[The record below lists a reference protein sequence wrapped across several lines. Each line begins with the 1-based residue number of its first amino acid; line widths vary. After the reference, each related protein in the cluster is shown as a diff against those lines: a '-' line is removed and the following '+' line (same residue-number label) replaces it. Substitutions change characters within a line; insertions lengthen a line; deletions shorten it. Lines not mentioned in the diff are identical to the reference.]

1 MISTLGSNKKKKVLQ
16 KMVLMYIH
24 ENIDKNIKN
33 NKSVDKI
40 IEEIVKELVSDMDSN
55 NITNKKP
62 IYIEMPIYQLE
73 SQELQEPQE
82 IHELI
87 RPNSPVQTSNLLT
100 YYESS
105 YIYIIFAFIY
115 NKIINKIVVKII
127 DKINTQEFHQR
138 YKAILN
144 IILEL
149 FRVITSSLMIIFVP
163 QKCGDHICTL
173 NETVIFNDNLKGIG
187 LTINFIT
194 LTSFFFLYIIEIW
207 RENLLIKYLDVNP
220 NIPNDSE
227 YLESI
232 MEILPNNKKRRILN
246 GNIYYM
252 YISYFTII
260 VYIVNAIFSGIIINN
275 AYLSNQT
282 YATFITYVIFM
293 INKLT
298 NAYTVVNTSE
308 NVFYSAYLKTNVQFN
323 DIDRNYKKV
332 IEY

>member
-1 MISTLGSNKKKKVLQ
+1 MISTLGNKNEKKVLQ

-24 ENIDKNIKN
+24 KNIDENIKN

-40 IEEIVKELVSDMDSN
+40 IEEVVKELLIDMDSN
-55 NITNKKP
+55 KMKKP
-62 IYIEMPIYQLE
+62 VYIEIPISQLE
-73 SQELQEPQE
+73 SQDHHES
-82 IHELI
+82 HELI
-87 RPNSPVQTSNLLT
+87 RTSSSARSTSPIQMSNILT
-100 YYESS
+100 QYESS
-105 YIYIIFAFIY
+105 YLYKIISFIY
-115 NKIINKIVVKII
+115 HKII
-127 DKINTQEFHQR
+127 DKIIEKINTQEFHQR
-138 YKAILN
+138 YKAISN
-144 IILEL
+144 ITLEL

-173 NETVIFNDNLKGIG
+173 NETIVFDTDLKGIG

-194 LTSFFFLYIIEIW
+194 LFSFFFMYLIEIW

-232 MEILPNNKKRRILN
+232 MEILPNNKKHRIMN

-252 YISYFTII
+252 YISYLTII
-260 VYIVNAIFSGIIINN
+260 IYIINAVFSGIIINN

-293 INKLT
+293 VNKLT
-298 NAYTVVNTSE
+298 NAYTVVNTNE
-308 NVFYSAYLKTNVQFN
+308 NVYYSAYLKTNVQFN

-332 IEY
+332 IEF

>member
-1 MISTLGSNKKKKVLQ
+1 MISILSNKNEKKVLQ

-24 ENIDKNIKN
+24 KNIDENIKN

-40 IEEIVKELVSDMDSN
+40 IEEIVKELLLDMDSK
-55 NITNKKP
+55 NIKKP
-62 IYIEMPIYQLE
+62 LYIEIPISQLE
-73 SQELQEPQE
+73 SQDSEEFDEFIKSKSTL
-82 IHELI
+82 
-87 RPNSPVQTSNLLT
+87 RPASPIQMSGIIT

-105 YIYIIFAFIY
+105 YIYKIVSFLY
-115 NKIINKIVVKII
+115 HKIINKIIE
-127 DKINTQEFHQR
+127 KINTQEFHQR
-138 YKAILN
+138 YNAILN
-144 IILEL
+144 ITLEL

-173 NETVIFNDNLKGIG
+173 NETIIFDNNIKGIG

-194 LTSFFFLYIIEIW
+194 LFSFFFMYLIEIW

-232 MEILPNNKKRRILN
+232 MEILPNNKKQRILS
-246 GNIYYM
+246 GNKYYM

-260 VYIVNAIFSGIIINN
+260 IYIINAVFSGIIINK
-275 AYLSNQT
+275 AYLNNQT
-282 YATFITYVIFM
+282 YASFITYVIFM

-298 NAYTVVNTSE
+298 NAYSVVNTNE
-308 NVFYSAYLKTNVQFN
+308 NVFYSSYLKTNVQFN

-332 IEY
+332 IEF

>member
-1 MISTLGSNKKKKVLQ
+1 MISILSNKNEKKVLQ

-24 ENIDKNIKN
+24 KNMDENIKN

-40 IEEIVKELVSDMDSN
+40 IEEIVKELLLDMDSK
-55 NITNKKP
+55 NIKKP
-62 IYIEMPIYQLE
+62 LYIEIPISQLE
-73 SQELQEPQE
+73 SQDSEEFDEFIKSKSTL
-82 IHELI
+82 
-87 RPNSPVQTSNLLT
+87 RPASPIQMSGIIT

-105 YIYIIFAFIY
+105 YIYKIVSFLY
-115 NKIINKIVVKII
+115 HQIINKIIE
-127 DKINTQEFHQR
+127 KINTQEFHQR
-138 YKAILN
+138 YHAILN
-144 IILEL
+144 ITLEL

-173 NETVIFNDNLKGIG
+173 NETIIFDNNIKGIG

-194 LTSFFFLYIIEIW
+194 LFSFFFMYLIEIW

-232 MEILPNNKKRRILN
+232 MEILPNNKKQRILS
-246 GNIYYM
+246 GNKYYM
-252 YISYFTII
+252 YISYLTII
-260 VYIVNAIFSGIIINN
+260 IYIINAVFSGIIINK

-298 NAYTVVNTSE
+298 NAYTVVNTDE
-308 NVFYSAYLKTNVQFN
+308 NVFYSSYLKTNVQFN

-332 IEY
+332 IEF

>member
-1 MISTLGSNKKKKVLQ
+1 MISILSNKNEKKVLQ

-24 ENIDKNIKN
+24 KNIDENIKN

-40 IEEIVKELVSDMDSN
+40 IEEVVKELLSDMDSK
-55 NITNKKP
+55 NKKP
-62 IYIEMPIYQLE
+62 LYIEIPISQLE
-73 SQELQEPQE
+73 SQYSEEFDEFIKSKSTL
-82 IHELI
+82 
-87 RPNSPVQTSNLLT
+87 RPASPIQINSIIT

-105 YIYIIFAFIY
+105 YIYKIVSFLY
-115 NKIINKIVVKII
+115 HKIINKIIE
-127 DKINTQEFHQR
+127 KINTQEFHQR
-138 YKAILN
+138 YHAILN
-144 IILEL
+144 ITLEL

-173 NETVIFNDNLKGIG
+173 NETIIFDNNIKGIG

-194 LTSFFFLYIIEIW
+194 LFSFFFMYLIEIW

-232 MEILPNNKKRRILN
+232 MEILPNNKKQRILS
-246 GNIYYM
+246 GNKYYM
-252 YISYFTII
+252 YISYLTII
-260 VYIVNAIFSGIIINN
+260 IYIINAVFSGIIINK

-298 NAYTVVNTSE
+298 NAYTVVNTNE
-308 NVFYSAYLKTNVQFN
+308 NVFYSSYLKTNVQFN

-332 IEY
+332 IEF

>member
-1 MISTLGSNKKKKVLQ
+1 MISTLGNKNEKKVLQ

-24 ENIDKNIKN
+24 KNIDENIKN

-40 IEEIVKELVSDMDSN
+40 IEEVIKELLSDMDSK
-55 NITNKKP
+55 NIKKP
-62 IYIEMPIYQLE
+62 LYIEIPISQLE
-73 SQELQEPQE
+73 SQDDHES
-82 IHELI
+82 HELI
-87 RPNSPVQTSNLLT
+87 RSPFSVRTTPSPIQTSGIIT

-105 YIYIIFAFIY
+105 YIYKIVSFLY
-115 NKIINKIVVKII
+115 HKIINKIIE
-127 DKINTQEFHQR
+127 KINTQEFHQR
-138 YKAILN
+138 YHAILN
-144 IILEL
+144 ITLEL

-173 NETVIFNDNLKGIG
+173 NETIIFDNNIKGIG

-194 LTSFFFLYIIEIW
+194 LFSFFFMYLIEIW

-232 MEILPNNKKRRILN
+232 MEILPNNKKQRILS
-246 GNIYYM
+246 GNKYYM
-252 YISYFTII
+252 YISYLTII
-260 VYIVNAIFSGIIINN
+260 IYIINAVFSGIIINK

-298 NAYTVVNTSE
+298 NAYTVVNTNE
-308 NVFYSAYLKTNVQFN
+308 NVFYSSYLKTNVQFN

-332 IEY
+332 IEF

>member
-1 MISTLGSNKKKKVLQ
+1 MISILSNKNEKKVLQ

-24 ENIDKNIKN
+24 KNMDENIKN

-40 IEEIVKELVSDMDSN
+40 IEEIVKELLLDMDSK
-55 NITNKKP
+55 NIKKP
-62 IYIEMPIYQLE
+62 LYIEIPISQLE
-73 SQELQEPQE
+73 SQDSEEFDEFIKSKSTL
-82 IHELI
+82 
-87 RPNSPVQTSNLLT
+87 RPASPIQINSIIT

-105 YIYIIFAFIY
+105 YIYKIVSFLY
-115 NKIINKIVVKII
+115 HKIINKIIE
-127 DKINTQEFHQR
+127 KINTQEFHQR
-138 YKAILN
+138 YNAILN
-144 IILEL
+144 ITLEL

-173 NETVIFNDNLKGIG
+173 NETIIFDNNIKGIG

-194 LTSFFFLYIIEIW
+194 LVSFFFMYLIEIW

-232 MEILPNNKKRRILN
+232 MEILPNNKKQRILS
-246 GNIYYM
+246 GNKYYM

-260 VYIVNAIFSGIIINN
+260 IYIINAVFSGIIINK
-275 AYLSNQT
+275 AYLNNQT
-282 YATFITYVIFM
+282 YASFITYVIFM

-298 NAYTVVNTSE
+298 NAYSVVNTNE
-308 NVFYSAYLKTNVQFN
+308 NVFYSSYLKTNVQFN

-332 IEY
+332 IEF